1 MTNLSP
7 QEVSHSLTLQCNV
20 TTVRGVKSRVDIMWT
35 SNNATIKRTNSAMP
49 IMKSTSQVYT
59 NSYTITQLNTSD
71 DGRTYQCEVVI
82 HSSPSLAATG
92 DIVLDVVG

>member
-20 TTVRGVKSRVDIMWT
+20 ITVRGVKSRVDIVWT
-35 SNNATIKRTNSAMP
+35 SNNTIIQRTNGAMP
-49 IMKSTSQVYT
+49 IVKSTSQVYT

-82 HSSPSLAATG
+82 HSSPLLTATG
-92 DIVLDVVG
+92 GIVLDVVG